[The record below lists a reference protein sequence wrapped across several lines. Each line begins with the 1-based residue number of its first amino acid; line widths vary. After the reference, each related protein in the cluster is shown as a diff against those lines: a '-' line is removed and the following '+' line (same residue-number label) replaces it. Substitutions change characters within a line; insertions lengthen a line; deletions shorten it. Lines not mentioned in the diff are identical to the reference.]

1 MKYFLLLIS
10 TLMLVACNTEKTPQM
25 GVWRAELDLQKV
37 VLPFNFT
44 LVDSQN
50 VLIHNAEER
59 LPMNYFI
66 KNDSIHIKSP
76 IFDSEIIAEV
86 SENGT
91 KMQGFWYNYSR
102 KDKNVI
108 PFSAKFG
115 VNYRFEGES
124 EAAKV
129 VVDFSGKWKVTF
141 DFHSNAPYPAIGE
154 FQQKGNIVTGTFLT
168 ETGDYRF
175 LQGISD
181 KNELKLSCFDGSHA
195 FYFKANIS
203 PKFEPKKDHLEDGK
217 FYSGVHYSEDWV
229 AEMDYNGTFQLPKA
243 DTLTYLKRG
252 YEDFTFRFPNLE
264 KKPVSL
270 QDEKYQNKVVIV
282 QLMGSWCPNCMDETA
297 FLTKIHEKYHDK
309 GLEIIALS
317 YEKSND
323 FEKAV
328 EAVKRIQTHFQA
340 KYDFLI
346 AGTSNKQEAANT
358 LPMLNKVVAY
368 PTAIFVDKKGK
379 VRKIHTGFSGPG
391 TGKHYQELVKETE
404 EFLEKLLEE

>member
-1 MKYFLLLIS
+1 MQKYLLLIS
-10 TLMLVACNTEKTPQM
+10 YILMLAACNTEQTPKM
-25 GVWRAELDLQKV
+25 GVWRAELALEKA

-59 LPMNYFI
+59 LEMTYFI
-66 KNDSIHIKSP
+66 KKDSIHIKSP
-76 IFDSEIIAEV
+76 IFDSEIIAKLT
-86 SENGT
+86 ENGT
-91 KMQGFWYNYSR
+91 QMQGFWHNYSR

-115 VNYRFEGES
+115 VTYRFEGES
-124 EAAKV
+124 ETEKNAPNYA
-129 VVDFSGKWKVTF
+129 GKWKV
-141 DFHSNAPYPAIGE
+141 DFGIDTDEPYAAIGE

-175 LQGISD
+175 LQGIAQ
-181 KNELKLSCFDGSHA
+181 KNLLQLSCFDGSHA
-195 FYFKANIS
+195 FYFSAKPNQGNLA
-203 PKFEPKKDHLEDGK
+203 EGV
-217 FYSGVHYSEDWV
+217 FYSGIHY
-229 AEMDYNGTFQLPKA
+229 AEKWRASLDKEGNFQLPKA
-243 DTLTYLKRG
+243 DTLTYLKHG
-252 YEDFTFRFPNLE
+252 YGDFTFSFPNLE
-264 KKPVSL
+264 KKMVSL
-270 QDEKYQNKVVIV
+270 QDEKYKNKVVIV

-297 FLTKIHEKYHDK
+297 YLTEIYEKYNSK
-309 GLEIIALS
+309 GLEIISLA

-323 FEKAV
+323 FDKAA
-328 EAVKRIQTHFQA
+328 EAVKRIQSHFQA

-358 LPMLNKVVAY
+358 LPMLNKIVAY

-391 TGKHYQELVKETE
+391 TGQHYKDFVQETAVL
-404 EFLEKLLEE
+404 LEKMLAE